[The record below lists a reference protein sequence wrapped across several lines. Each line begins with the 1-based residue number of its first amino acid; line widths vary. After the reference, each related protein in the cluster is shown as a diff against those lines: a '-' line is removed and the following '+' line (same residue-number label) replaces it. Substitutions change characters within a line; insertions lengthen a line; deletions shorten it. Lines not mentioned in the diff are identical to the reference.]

1 MGNPRKHGGISKPR
15 WLKRQLPQGPR
26 CASVERVLDG
36 LRLQTVCTNAKCP
49 NLGECFGAGT
59 ATFMILGGVC
69 TRGCRFCA
77 VPGGKP
83 EPVES
88 DEPERVAQ
96 ATKKLNLKHVVITS
110 VTRDDLPD
118 GGARHFA
125 QTVRRVH
132 ETCKASVE
140 VLTPDF
146 LGEEKSIA
154 VVAGSDDPPEVYNHN
169 VETIERLYPTARPEA
184 DYARSLELLR
194 YVKRINPEIV
204 TKSGLMVGLGET
216 KEEILAVLRDLRAV
230 GCDALTIGQ
239 YLQPSPAHLPV
250 ERFVEPEEFE
260 QYRRAA
266 EEMGFTMVASGPFVR
281 SSYHA
286 GELLGKMK
294 NNTRPHRTNIRTQVS

>member
-1 MGNPRKHGGISKPR
+1 MENPRKRSGISKPR

-26 CASVERVLDG
+26 CATVEKVLDG

-59 ATFMILGGVC
+59 ATFMILGSVC

-77 VPGGKP
+77 VLGGQP
-83 EPVES
+83 DPVES

-96 ATKKLNLKHVVITS
+96 AAKKLDLKHVVITS

-118 GGARHFA
+118 GGAQHFA
-125 QTVRRVH
+125 DTVRRVH
-132 ETCKASVE
+132 EQCQASVE

-146 LGEEKSIA
+146 LGQEKSIA
-154 VVAGSDDPPEVYNHN
+154 IVAGSNDPPEVYNHN
-169 VETIERLYPTARPEA
+169 VETTERLYPTARPEA
-184 DYARSLELLR
+184 DYARSLKLLR
-194 YVKRINPEIV
+194 FVKQLNPKIV

-216 KEEILAVLRDLRAV
+216 KEEILAVLRDLREA

-239 YLQPSPAHLPV
+239 YLQPSSAHLPV
-250 ERFVEPEEFE
+250 KRFVEPKEFE
-260 QYRRAA
+260 QYQHAA
-266 EEMGFTMVASGPFVR
+266 ENMGFTMVASGPFVR

-286 GELLGKMK
+286 GELLAKMK
-294 NNTRPHRTNIRTQVS
+294 QRPEQTSG